1 MEKKHSSQPPGSGLE
16 LDKIEI
22 PTRSSPDAIRKSTSG
37 AEQKSAFSS
46 ETASSGKK
54 HLLLILTAV
63 ITTLAL
69 LAALA
74 AFLKKQDLAVSYFS
88 VEKTVGSENYL
99 RVGPISAT
107 MKNNEI
113 IRLSVDIGCE
123 NKAIKKRLA
132 EKDPLIRDKIVSVLT
147 APGTETLLKKQ
158 QYDTVRAKIK
168 ESLEQ
173 IYGES
178 IGEVYFAELLTY

>member
-1 MEKKHSSQPPGSGLE
+1 MEKNHSSPPTGSGLE

-22 PTRSSPDAIRKSTSG
+22 PTRSSLDTVHKSTSD
-37 AEQKSAFSS
+37 ADRKPALSP
-46 ETASSGKK
+46 ETTSPGKK
-54 HLLLILTAV
+54 HLRMTLAAV

-69 LAALA
+69 LTALA
-74 AFLKKQDLAVSYFS
+74 VYLKKQDMEVSHFS
-88 VEKTVGSENYL
+88 VKNTAVSENYL

-107 MKNNEI
+107 MKNNKI

-123 NKAIKKRLA
+123 NNTIKKRLA
-132 EKDPLIRDKIVSVLT
+132 EKDSLIRDKIVSVLT
-147 APGTETLLKKQ
+147 APGTDTLLKKH
-158 QYDTVRAKIK
+158 QYDDVRAKIK
-168 ESLEQ
+168 ESLEK